1 MQDTKGAKTIEMRWH
16 MVVSTKGRYGLRVL
30 LDVALHQKNGPVT
43 LADISK
49 RQGISQKYLWQVLN
63 PLKGAGLLSAT
74 RGARGGY
81 VLARTPASLTMREI
95 LAILEGPIVLSA
107 CAAGATGC
115 ERRTGCAAAEVWS
128 EIEDKLNDI
137 LQSITLKGI
146 LQRSQDREDRGIAN
160 YDI

>member
-1 MQDTKGAKTIEMRWH
+1 
-16 MVVSTKGRYGLRVL
+16 
-30 LDVALHQKNGPVT
+30 VALHQKEGPVT
-43 LADISK
+43 LADISR
-49 RQGISQKYLWQVLN
+49 RQGISQKYLWQVIN

-115 ERRTGCAAAEVWS
+115 ERRTDCAAAEVWS
-128 EIEDKLNDI
+128 EIEDQLNNI

-146 LQRSQDREDRGIAN
+146 LQRSKDREDRGVPN

>member
-1 MQDTKGAKTIEMRWH
+1 

-30 LDVALHQKNGPVT
+30 LAVALHQKEGPVT
-43 LADISK
+43 LADISR
-49 RQGISQKYLWQVLN
+49 RQGISQKYLWQVIN

-115 ERRTGCAAAEVWS
+115 ERRTDCAAAEVWS
-128 EIEDKLNDI
+128 EIEDQLNNI

-146 LQRSQDREDRGIAN
+146 LQRSKDREDRGVPN

>member
-1 MQDTKGAKTIEMRWH
+1 
-16 MVVSTKGRYGLRVL
+16 
-30 LDVALHQKNGPVT
+30 
-43 LADISK
+43 
-49 RQGISQKYLWQVLN
+49 
-63 PLKGAGLLSAT
+63 LSAT

-81 VLARTPASLTMREI
+81 VLARTPASLSMKEI

-128 EIEDKLNDI
+128 EIEDKLNAI

-146 LQRSQDREDRGIAN
+146 LQRTQDRESRGIAN

>member
-1 MQDTKGAKTIEMRWH
+1 

-30 LDVALHQKNGPVT
+30 LDVALHQKEGPVT
-43 LADISK
+43 LADISR
-49 RQGISQKYLWQVLN
+49 RQGISQKYLWQVIN
-63 PLKGAGLLSAT
+63 PLNGAGLLSAT

-115 ERRTGCAAAEVWS
+115 ERRTDFAAAEVWS
-128 EIEDKLNDI
+128 EIEDQLNNI

-146 LQRSQDREDRGIAN
+146 LQRSKDREDRGVPN